1 MSFEGFA
8 LAFLEV
14 AAVAAVTPAA
24 LFIAGL
30 VFGTDRVDR
39 FIEFIGFGDEPAY
52 REGE

>member
-24 LFIAGL
+24 LSGKEGL
-30 VFGTDRVDR
+30 TL
-39 FIEFIGFGDEPAY
+39 AL
-52 REGE
+52 